1 MATHHYER
9 SLNLA
14 DITLYT
20 ISAVLL
26 IDQLAISVTLGIGS
40 LFWWMVLLLV
50 YLLPSVLVIS
60 ELGSSFP
67 EQGGIYAWIRS
78 AFGPR
83 WAVRTTWLYWI
94 NTALWIP
101 STFILL
107 TGMFAALFFPEMTI
121 WMRVAMAIGLV
132 WALVWFNI
140 IRLGLGKW
148 LLNLNT
154 YMKFI
159 IFGVLGIG
167 GLLYIN
173 AHGSVNELSLE
184 TLTPSFDDGLFAIP
198 VIIYGLMGFELVSAS
213 SEELKSPEKNIF
225 RATLLSGAIIAG
237 LYFVCVFA
245 VMGVLPAAEIDL
257 GSGLLST
264 FEKLLGGST
273 AAHAIALIL
282 VCFAMYTLFSSLLAW
297 AIAVNRSA
305 AAAAEEGELPAVF
318 GVFHTRNET
327 PMGASI
333 LLGVLSTLILIIY
346 AALATSAEDLFW
358 SLFSAG
364 AVIFLMPYIGMYLA
378 FVGLRARYPERE
390 RPFRIPGPEWVGN
403 LVAISCAALVGL
415 SVVLLIWSP
424 VDGFKLPVIAGFA
437 VAVMIGEVIVAT
449 AERRVRR

>member
-1 MATHHYER
+1 MVTHHYER

-26 IDQLAISVTLGIGS
+26 IDQLAVSVTLGIGS
-40 LFWWMVLLLV
+40 LFWWVVLLLV

-140 IRLGLGKW
+140 VRLGRGKW

-167 GLLYIN
+167 GMLYIN

-273 AAHAIALIL
+273 ARSLRCLSQEERDADGVVDPARRALDADPDHL
-282 VCFAMYTLFSSLLAW
+282 CGAGDLGRGSLL
-297 AIAVNRSA
+297 
-305 AAAAEEGELPAVF
+305 EP
-318 GVFHTRNET
+318 
-327 PMGASI
+327 
-333 LLGVLSTLILIIY
+333 LLGGRRDLPDALHRHVSGVRRAQGEISRTRAPLSDSGPGVGGQ
-346 AALATSAEDLFW
+346 SARHRVRGDGW
-358 SLFSAG
+358 
-364 AVIFLMPYIGMYLA
+364 
-378 FVGLRARYPERE
+378 PECR
-390 RPFRIPGPEWVGN
+390 
-403 LVAISCAALVGL
+403 
-415 SVVLLIWSP
+415 P
-424 VDGFKLPVIAGFA
+424 VDLVPGRWLQAPRHRGFCRRRDDRRSDRGGRRTPREA
-437 VAVMIGEVIVAT
+437 VRSGG
-449 AERRVRR
+449 